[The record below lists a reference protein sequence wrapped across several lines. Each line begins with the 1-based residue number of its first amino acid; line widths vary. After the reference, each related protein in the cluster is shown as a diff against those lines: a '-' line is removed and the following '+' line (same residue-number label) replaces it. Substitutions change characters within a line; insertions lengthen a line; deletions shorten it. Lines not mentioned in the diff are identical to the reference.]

1 MDRHGDQDPPP
12 GCEQGPLI
20 FLDRQAANTIIGSV
34 LFSAVR
40 RGVLAPK
47 RANGPNAFASAT
59 RLHLSAI
66 GNSQQGTD
74 EQPSQVGPWSWPEMS

>member
-1 MDRHGDQDPPP
+1 MDRHGDQDQPP

-20 FLDRQAANTIIGSV
+20 LLDSQAANTIIGSV
-34 LFSAVR
+34 LFTAVR

-47 RANGPNAFASAT
+47 RANGPNAFACAT

-66 GNSQQGTD
+66 GNSRQGTD
-74 EQPSQVGPWSWPEMS
+74 EQRSQVGPRSWPEVS